1 MGTTRIKDVAKKPTG
16 IFDSEDTS
24 SVKVYI
30 LDLRGLDA
38 WNWEWALAKCSD
50 SDELVPTQ
58 EMLYTDCFDDFV
70 FFDGDEDAAI
80 RFFTNYCRKHDLE
93 LVATNLT

>member
-16 IFDSEDTS
+16 IFDSEETS

-38 WNWEWALAKCSD
+38 WNWEWALAKCSN

-58 EMLYTDCFDDFV
+58 EMLYTDRFDDFV